1 MKVRGAYDSLI
12 EEIEAAAME
21 INEIEAEAEADRRTP
36 ERQNEPDQMDV
47 VDNGSAVNE
56 ELPHSLRPQ

>member
-1 MKVRGAYDSLI
+1 
-12 EEIEAAAME
+12 ME

-47 VDNGSAVNE
+47 VDNGSVINA
-56 ELPHSLRPQ
+56 ELPQSLRPQ

>member
-21 INEIEAEAEADRRTP
+21 INEIEAEAEADRRIA

-47 VDNGSAVNE
+47 VDNG
-56 ELPHSLRPQ
+56 